1 VILPYPRLLFWL
13 KAKKTN
19 LSNQRA
25 FVDENVGALAI
36 LAIDLASL
44 KVTLV

>member
-1 VILPYPRLLFWL
+1 
-13 KAKKTN
+13 
-19 LSNQRA
+19 RA